1 MKEKTGPT
9 AVLPCCTYKKIIS
22 RSNPWEK
29 TTPFLPASKIP
40 TTPELLVA
48 VAAFPNSRVLPCLPE
63 RWPLLATS
71 ATATAILPT
80 FTHFLSRQQSTCS
93 PHCHRWAEMTR
104 GAWEATT
111 TGDSLPIIPNPL
123 DVSLPISKSKFT
135 TVGVLSSSLKSSVIT
150 QPWHWRLLCGG
161 RL

>member
-9 AVLPCCTYKKIIS
+9 AVLPCCTYKKNIS
-22 RSNPWEK
+22 CSNPWEK
-29 TTPFLPASKIP
+29 TTPFLPVSKIP

-48 VAAFPNSRVLPCLPE
+48 VTAFPNSRVLSCLPE
-63 RWPLLATS
+63 CWPLLATS
-71 ATATAILPT
+71 ATAILPT
-80 FTHFLSRQQSTCS
+80 FAHLYQQQSACS
-93 PHCHRWAEMTR
+93 LHCHRWAEMTR

-111 TGDSLPIIPNPL
+111 AGDSLPIIPDPF
-123 DVSLPISKSKFT
+123 DVSLPIYKSKVT

-161 RL
+161 HL